1 MTWGRL
7 LDDGEVNRAIC
18 EDEDAIGWMI
28 HDPDAAGGN
37 KAFFK
42 NVQQTGRLGL

>member
-7 LDDGEVNRAIC
+7 LDDGEVNRAIY

-37 KAFFK
+37 KAFS
-42 NVQQTGRLGL
+42 

>member
-7 LDDGEVNRAIC
+7 LDDGEVNRAIY

-37 KAFFK
+37 KAFF
-42 NVQQTGRLGL
+42 